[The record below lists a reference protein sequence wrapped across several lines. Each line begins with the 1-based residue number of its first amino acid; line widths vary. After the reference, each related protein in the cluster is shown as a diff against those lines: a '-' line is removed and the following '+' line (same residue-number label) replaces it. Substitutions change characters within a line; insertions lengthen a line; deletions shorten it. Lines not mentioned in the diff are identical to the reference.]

1 MPAIERH
8 GAGLLTDCEVERI
21 ESSGSQ
27 VTGVQVMHQGT
38 LKLLFARNVVLSAGG
53 IASPLLLLKSGL
65 GNRSGHV
72 GRNLMRHYVDLYALQ
87 VDSEPQNKH
96 SKEIGFNDFYERDG
110 KKLGTV
116 QSFGRLPPV
125 DVILAQLEKDLPN
138 SFLKGIFRVFKPI
151 LRVIIG
157 GKTCDRLVMASI
169 MEDSP
174 RFENRVWI
182 EGDKT
187 FLFYKISNEDRA
199 KIASLRKSLKS
210 LFKPLGLWFMAASEK
225 NEMLA
230 HVCGTCRMGDD
241 PLQSVVDPNNR
252 VHGIENLYVVDGSF
266 FPTSGGTNP
275 ALTIAANSLRVA
287 DVLIRG
293 RKS

>member
-1 MPAIERH
+1 
-8 GAGLLTDCEVERI
+8 
-21 ESSGSQ
+21 
-27 VTGVQVMHQGT
+27 
-38 LKLLFARNVVLSAGG
+38 
-53 IASPLLLLKSGL
+53 
-65 GNRSGHV
+65 
-72 GRNLMRHYVDLYALQ
+72 
-87 VDSEPQNKH
+87 
-96 SKEIGFNDFYERDG
+96 
-110 KKLGTV
+110 
-116 QSFGRLPPV
+116 
-125 DVILAQLEKDLPN
+125 VILAQLEKDLPN